1 MRWINGM
8 LLGMKSPTG
17 KGRESC
23 SEPRKV
29 LAEAQIGVSVGRAI
43 EFRKAPLG
51 ALNSISD
58 EEGNTAGCVT
68 SRVTSRPRVV

>member
-1 MRWINGM
+1 M

-17 KGRESC
+17 KEVGIHLGRESC

-58 EEGNTAGCVT
+58 EEGNTAGCGR